1 MTPSKLPDFSGKLV
15 LFYMGNA
22 PGGLQ
27 DGVLMEFIS
36 FTEFGDKL
44 FLTGRIPTFDERG
57 QDWVSNL
64 QAGIAWNDVV
74 HYVIFESRDDYISRT
89 MTDNVPLLKRLFG

>member
-1 MTPSKLPDFSGKLV
+1 MTPSKLPDFSGKLI

-22 PGGLQ
+22 PGALQ

-36 FTEFGDKL
+36 FTEYGEKL

-64 QAGIAWNDVV
+64 QAGIAWKDVV

-89 MTDNVPLLKRLFG
+89 MTDNVPFFKRLFG

>member
-1 MTPSKLPDFSGKLV
+1 MTQGKLPDFSGKLV
-15 LFYMGNA
+15 LFYMGSA

-36 FTEFGDKL
+36 FTEYGDKL

-74 HYVIFESRDDYISRT
+74 HFIIFESRDDYISRT
-89 MTDNVPLLKRLFG
+89 MTDNVPFLKRLFG

>member
-1 MTPSKLPDFSGKLV
+1 MTQAKLPDFSGKLV

-36 FTEFGDKL
+36 FTEYGDKL

-64 QAGIAWNDVV
+64 QAGIAWNEVV

-89 MTDNVPLLKRLFG
+89 MTDNVPLLKRIFG

>member
-1 MTPSKLPDFSGKLV
+1 MTKSKLPDFSGKIV
-15 LFYMGNA
+15 LFYMTNA

-27 DGVLMEFIS
+27 DGVLMEYIS
-36 FTEFGDKL
+36 FVEYGDKL

-89 MTDNVPLLKRLFG
+89 MTENVPLFKRLFG